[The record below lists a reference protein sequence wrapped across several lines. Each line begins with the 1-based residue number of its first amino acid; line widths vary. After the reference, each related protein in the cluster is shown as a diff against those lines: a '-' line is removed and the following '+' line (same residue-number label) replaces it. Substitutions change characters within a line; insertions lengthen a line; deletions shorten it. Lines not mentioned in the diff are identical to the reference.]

1 MSQSINA
8 KWHIGIRSNRRHC
21 CWYGY
26 ETLKRKLTCS
36 HYLNTSKLSH
46 ARRCYTAKDI
56 KQSRTTTTT
65 LARQQ
70 DKENS
75 RQTAPLFTA
84 RIHIFLKKTK
94 KTTTSFP
101 RLPIQTTLNPPLYLS
116 GVVKRRNDKKGCCQ
130 PAHRQTA
137 WWWRFVYTELA
148 GLASPLPRAAES
160 KKKPRNSL
168 TELLGILTAH
178 HIYRAAFHHT
188 ERGIQTLPSAS
199 TAESTTVRPRW
210 PADYGSPCCFDSHN

>member
-1 MSQSINA
+1 MLHSQGH
-8 KWHIGIRSNRRHC
+8 KTESNNNNTGEAARQ
-21 CWYGY
+21 
-26 ETLKRKLTCS
+26 RKLQADCPLVYS
-36 HYLNTSKLSH
+36 
-46 ARRCYTAKDI
+46 
-56 KQSRTTTTT
+56 
-65 LARQQ
+65 
-70 DKENS
+70 ENS
-75 RQTAPLFTA
+75 
-84 RIHIFLKKTK
+84 HLKKKQRLLFHVCPFKQRLTLRCIWAVLSNVE
-94 KTTTSFP
+94 TTRKAAAS
-101 RLPIQTTLNPPLYLS
+101 
-116 GVVKRRNDKKGCCQ
+116 Q